1 MNLQLNLSVTVESR
15 VHAMSLLDKIEAI
28 VNKPITD
35 FHCYTMV
42 GVENVQIAAAPAD
55 KPAEVA
61 KAPKPAKAEKP
72 AATSSAPAAAE
83 PAPAPAPVAASAPKV
98 EAAGEPAPAPAAKAL
113 DYMKDVA
120 PKVAEA
126 QTKDRAATIALL
138 EKLGARGA
146 DGKLKGSNVPA
157 DKLAELVEGLA
168 GIISA
173 ETVE

>member
-1 MNLQLNLSVTVESR
+1 MFPMTVSFTLKSQEEFDALMGRNTVTTG
-15 VHAMSLLDKIEAI
+15 
-28 VNKPITD
+28 P
-35 FHCYTMV
+35 
-42 GVENVQIAAAPAD
+42 D
-55 KPAEVA
+55 KPAEVT
-61 KAPKPAKAEKP
+61 KPAGKPKAEKP
-72 AATSSAPAAAE
+72 AATSSAPAADAAS
-83 PAPAPAPVAASAPKV
+83 PAQPKADASAPKV

-168 GIISA
+168 NIITP